1 MDSFSQS
8 GSGGVVVNKK
18 TSGGE
23 LNGWTEQHEE
33 IFAEWA
39 DKAMCYR
46 WLHNRS
52 LKIFEK
58 RNAYY
63 TIPVIIMSTISGTA
77 SFALENFP
85 AQYKLMAQM
94 AIGTVNITAGIIT
107 TVQQFLKITQ
117 KLEAHRVSCL
127 SWGKFCQD
135 IKVELTKNP
144 KDRDGPL
151 EMMKMFKDEFD
162 RFTEISPDIEDSVI
176 AEFKSKFGNKKEEEM
191 SPTEINKKYTRIM
204 SDIMEK
210 PEEETL
216 TDDDM
221 ERGIGRCLDFGYQE
235 EPITKEEEIEV
246 IFANYLKEI
255 KTAEKGKSKNPLK
268 YLKKPDICDELIS
281 ANESRRN
288 WYNVNDYKNNNND
301 NSEQTYE
308 DPEMLRSIEKQKE
321 REIYKKHID
330 EFKQKYLKLQGRYPF
345 DNEISDNLKDTIPMN
360 IIDSLIREYNQS
372 V

>member
-1 MDSFSQS
+1 MDSYSQS
-8 GSGGVVVNKK
+8 GSGGPQVNNP
-18 TSGGE
+18 SVGIE

-58 RNAYY
+58 RNALY

-85 AQYKLMAQM
+85 ENYKLMAQM
-94 AIGTVNITAGIIT
+94 AIGSVNITAGILT

-151 EMMKMFKDEFD
+151 ELLKTFKDEFD
-162 RFTEISPDIEDSVI
+162 RLTEISPDIEDSII
-176 AEFKSKFGNKKEEEM
+176 AEFKNKFGSKKEEEM
-191 SPTEINKKYTRIM
+191 SPTEVNKKYTRIM
-204 SDIMEK
+204 TEIMEK

-216 TDDDM
+216 TEDAM
-221 ERGIGRCLDFGYQE
+221 EKGVNRCLGYVD
-235 EPITKEEEIEV
+235 EPLSKAEEIE
-246 IFANYLKEI
+246 ITFSNYLKEI
-255 KTAEKGKSKNPLK
+255 KAAEKGKSKNPLK

-288 WYNVNDYKNNNND
+288 WYNVTENKNADNN
-301 NSEQTYE
+301 EQTFE
-308 DPEMLRSIEKQKE
+308 DPELLRSIEKRKE
-321 REIYKKHID
+321 REIYKKHIED
-330 EFKQKYLKLQGRYPF
+330 FKQRYNKLHGRNPF
-345 DNEISDNLKDTIPMN
+345 DNEIVDNLKDVIPMN
-360 IIDSLIREYNQS
+360 LIDSIIRETNQM

>member
-1 MDSFSQS
+1 MDTISQS
-8 GSGGVVVNKK
+8 GSGGVGNNQTFGK
-18 TSGGE
+18 E

-85 AQYKLMAQM
+85 SEYKLIAQM

-162 RFTEISPDIEDSVI
+162 RFIEISPDIEDFVI

-191 SPTEINKKYTRIM
+191 SPIEVNKKYTRIM

-210 PEEETL
+210 PEEENL
-216 TDDDM
+216 TEDGL
-221 ERGIGRCLDFGYQE
+221 EKGFNRCLGYVE
-235 EPITKEEEIEV
+235 EPLTKEQEIE
-246 IFANYLKEI
+246 IKFSNYLKEI

-288 WYNVNDYKNNNND
+288 WYNVNEYKNNNND

-308 DPEMLRSIEKQKE
+308 DPEMVRSIEKQKE
-321 REIYKKHID
+321 REKYKKHID
-330 EFKQKYLKLQGRYPF
+330 NFKQEYYKLQGRYPF
-345 DNEISDNLKDTIPMN
+345 DNEISDNLKDTIPVN
-360 IIDSLIREYNQS
+360 IIDSLIREYNNQS